1 MLFIYPAIF
10 HKENDNYWVEF
21 PDLEGCNTFGDT
33 LSEVME
39 FAQEAMEVYIETL
52 LESRKELPSPTEISD
67 IITEEGSF
75 VSLVTCKI
83 DGYLNKSKA
92 IKKTLTIPEWL
103 NDLAEEKKIN
113 FSQTLQSAL
122 LERLNISK

>member
-10 HKENDNYWVEF
+10 HKEDNSYWVEF

-33 LSEVME
+33 LPEVME

-52 LESRKELPSPTEISD
+52 LENRRELPKPTEINN
-67 IITEEGSF
+67 IITQDDSF
-75 VSLVTCKI
+75 VSLVTCKM
-83 DGYLNKSKA
+83 DGYLKKSRA

-103 NDLAEEKKIN
+103 NDLAEQNQIN
-113 FSQTLQSAL
+113 FSQTLQNAL
-122 LERLNISK
+122 LERLNIMK